1 MEEIKCVSV
10 KLNRIQAIIAVD
22 VATRRVEVINCSHRE
37 FCRINGIL
45 VNGECPQY
53 CQAIVA
59 AKSFALW
66 GRVRAETYVIE
77 PEKCQYYLAKQA
89 IAR

>member
-1 MEEIKCVSV
+1 MKDVKCVSV
-10 KLNRIQAIIAVD
+10 KLNRIQSVIAID
-22 VATRRVEVINCSHRE
+22 VVTRRVEVLECSHRD

-66 GRVRAETYVIE
+66 GRVRAETYIIE
-77 PEKCQYYLAKQA
+77 PERCQYYLERQP